1 MTKGMGGWPG
11 GSPSSGRM
19 APTPVSER
27 PVKPVLAFCC
37 ALLLTPA
44 ALAAETL
51 KYVALVD
58 GGKQAGEQT
67 VTASDDGTTRVDFIF
82 KDNGRGPEL
91 KEEFRLRA
99 DGTYDR
105 YQVKGA
111 STFGAPVDETF
122 TRNGD
127 TGTWKSTSDSGTHAF
142 SGTALYTPLGGTPAA
157 MSVAVAA
164 LAKRPDGK
172 LPLVPSGTL
181 TQRKVASMDIASGG
195 KAQTV
200 DLLALTGIGFT
211 PSFVWVTR
219 GAEPRLFAYIY
230 PGFLQLIEDGW
241 QDSANALEARQKTAE
256 REALVALQQR
266 LAHPLSG
273 TTLIRNARVFDSEKA
288 VLGPA
293 SDVVVRDGKILS
305 VSPAGQANVAADH
318 VVEAGNRVLLPGLY
332 DMHVHAGSWEGGLH
346 LAAGVTSSRDM
357 GNDNATLQQLMAE
370 ERDGTL
376 MHPRVIPAG
385 YIEGKSPHSSQ
396 GGFVVEDLAGAK
408 RAIDWYADHGYP
420 QIKIYNSFPK
430 EILRDTTAYAHQ
442 RGIRVSGHVPA
453 FLRAQDVVEQ
463 GYDEIQH
470 INQVM
475 LNFFVPPDTDTRTL
489 ARFYLVADKTDALDF
504 DSKPVQDFIAE
515 LAKKQ
520 IVIDPTLATF
530 EFLHQREGQ
539 LSPIVA
545 NVADHL
551 PPDVQ
556 RSRRAAEMDIPDDA
570 TGARYKRSFDKLVE
584 FTGRMYR
591 AGVPLVAGTD
601 ELPGF
606 TLQREL
612 ELYVQAGL
620 TPSQV
625 LQVATWNG
633 AKYSRTLDDAGS
645 ITPGKRADLLLVD
658 GDPTTNIA
666 DIRKLALVI
675 RDGRVYYPAE
685 IHEALGIKPF
695 VPALKV
701 QSAR

>member
-1 MTKGMGGWPG
+1 M
-11 GSPSSGRM
+11 
-19 APTPVSER
+19 
-27 PVKPVLAFCC
+27 KPVLAFCC

-111 STFGAPVDETF
+111 STFGAPVDQTF

-195 KAQTV
+195 QAQTV

-241 QDSANALEARQKTAE
+241 QGSANALEARQKTAE

-273 TTLIRNARVFDSEKA
+273 TTLIRNARVFDSGKA

-293 SDVVVRDGKILS
+293 SDVVVRDGRILS
-305 VSPAGQANVAADH
+305 VSPAGQSNVAADH

-346 LAAGVTSSRDM
+346 LAAGITSARDM

-370 ERDGTL
+370 ERGGTL

-408 RAIDWYADHGYP
+408 KAIDWYADHGYP

-475 LNFFVPPDTDTRTL
+475 LNFFVTPDTDTRTL
-489 ARFYLVADKTDALDF
+489 ARFYLVADRTDGLDF

-633 AKYSRTLDDAGS
+633 AKYTRTLDDAGS

-675 RDGRVYYPAE
+675 KDGRGYYPAE
-685 IHEALGIKPF
+685 IHEALGIKSF

-701 QSAR
+701 QPAR

>member
-1 MTKGMGGWPG
+1 M
-11 GSPSSGRM
+11 
-19 APTPVSER
+19 
-27 PVKPVLAFCC
+27 KPVLAFCC
-37 ALLLTPA
+37 ALLLAPS

-67 VTASDDGTTRVDFIF
+67 VVVGDDGTTRVDFVF

-122 TRNGD
+122 VRNGD

-142 SGTALYTPLGGTPAA
+142 AGTALYTPLGGTPAA
-157 MSVAVAA
+157 MSVALAA
-164 LAKRPDGK
+164 LAKRADGK

-181 TQRKVASMDIASGG
+181 TQRRVASMDIASG
-195 KAQTV
+195 ANTQTV

-219 GAEPRLFAYIY
+219 SAEPRLFAYIY

-241 QDSANALEARQKTAE
+241 QGSANALEARQKTAE

-266 LAHPLSG
+266 LAHPLPG
-273 TTLIRNARVFDSEKA
+273 TTLIRHARVFDSEKA
-288 VLGPA
+288 VLGAA
-293 SDVVVRDGKILS
+293 SDVVVRDGRILS
-305 VSPAGQANVAADH
+305 VSPVGQSKVAADN

-346 LAAGVTSSRDM
+346 LAAGVTSARDM

-370 ERDGTL
+370 EKDGTL

-385 YIEGKSPHSSQ
+385 YIEGQSPHSSQ
-396 GGFVVEDLAGAK
+396 GGFVVKDLAGA
-408 RAIDWYADHGYP
+408 RQAIDWYVEHGYP

-475 LNFFVPPDTDTRTL
+475 LNFFVTPETDTRTL
-489 ARFYLVADKTDALDF
+489 ARFYLVADKTDGLDF

-515 LAKKQ
+515 LANKQ

-530 EFLHQREGQ
+530 EFIHQREGQ

-545 NVADHL
+545 DVADHL

-556 RSRRAAEMDIPDDA
+556 RSRRAAEMDIADDA

-620 TPSQV
+620 TPSQA

-645 ITPGKRADLLLVD
+645 IAPGKRADLVLVD
-658 GDPTTNIA
+658 GDPTADIT

-675 RDGRVYYPAE
+675 KGGRAYYPAE
-685 IHEALGIKPF
+685 IHEALGIAPF
-695 VPALKV
+695 APAIKV
-701 QSAR
+701 QAAR

>member
-1 MTKGMGGWPG
+1 
-11 GSPSSGRM
+11 
-19 APTPVSER
+19 
-27 PVKPVLAFCC
+27 VKPVLAFCC
-37 ALLLTPA
+37 ALLLAPS

-67 VTASDDGTTRVDFIF
+67 VVVGDDGTTRVDFVF

-122 TRNGD
+122 VRNGN

-142 SGTALYTPLGGTPAA
+142 TGTALYTPLGGTPAA
-157 MSVAVAA
+157 MSVALAA
-164 LAKRPDGK
+164 LAKRGDGK

-181 TQRKVASMDIASGG
+181 TQRRVASMDIASGAN
-195 KAQTV
+195 KQTV

-219 GAEPRLFAYIY
+219 GAAPRLFAYIY

-241 QDSANALEARQKTAE
+241 QGSANALEARQKTAE

-266 LAHPLSG
+266 LAHPLPG

-288 VLGPA
+288 MLGAA
-293 SDVVVRDGKILS
+293 SDVVVRDGRILS
-305 VSPAGQANVAADH
+305 VSPVGQSKVAADN

-346 LAAGVTSSRDM
+346 LAAGVTSARDM

-370 ERDGTL
+370 EKDGTL

-385 YIEGKSPHSSQ
+385 YIEGQSPHSSQ
-396 GGFVVEDLAGAK
+396 GGFVVKDLAGA
-408 RAIDWYADHGYP
+408 RQAIDWYVEHGYP

-475 LNFFVPPDTDTRTL
+475 LNFFVTPETDTRTL
-489 ARFYLVADKTDALDF
+489 ARFYLVADKTDGLDF

-530 EFLHQREGQ
+530 EFIHQREGQ

-545 NVADHL
+545 DVADHL

-556 RSRRAAEMDIPDDA
+556 RSRRAAEMDIADDA

-620 TPSQV
+620 TPSQA

-645 ITPGKRADLLLVD
+645 IVPGKRADLVLVD
-658 GDPTTNIA
+658 GDPTADIT

-675 RDGRVYYPAE
+675 KGGSAYYPAE
-685 IHEALGIKPF
+685 IHEALGIAPF
-695 VPALKV
+695 APAIKV
-701 QSAR
+701 QAAR